1 MFYTRN
7 LVFYLPLNE
16 FVSQIFMFCF
26 HHKMPSIKISFLI
39 SQSQRR
45 NLCEC
50 VRIFVWGHYLGTLF
64 HCETACE
71 TPNLRSYFFVAVIL
85 NKCDRL
91 TF

>member
-50 VRIFVWGHYLGTLF
+50 VRIFAWDIIWGHY
-64 HCETACE
+64 
-71 TPNLRSYFFVAVIL
+71 FVVKL
-85 NKCDRL
+85 HVKRQTRDL
-91 TF
+91 TFLLP